1 MATIGHIQPMPP
13 LQCPKAFT
21 VTFRH
26 MLKLEEATFSF
37 KKTLV
42 ITQDKEK
49 HLQVTDVVSNVDPGP
64 VDS

>member
-1 MATIGHIQPMPP
+1 MPSTMSKGFYCNFP
-13 LQCPKAFT
+13 AHAEL
-21 VTFRH
+21 
-26 MLKLEEATFSF
+26 LKSEEATFSF

-42 ITQDKEK
+42 IAQDKEK

>member
-1 MATIGHIQPMPP
+1 
-13 LQCPKAFT
+13 
-21 VTFRH
+21 

-49 HLQVTDVVSNVDPGP
+49 HLQVTDVISNVDPGP